1 MKAYDLS
8 NKKIARAFVRN
19 ELKDV
24 DYKARRETAEQL
36 MAMVLYTFDKNYGWK
51 KKRLR
56 RLFDSVND
64 MFKIMDSGCY
74 GKTFNAVDIVD
85 YVKKHYDI
93 DLEEEIKSEVKE
105 EK

>member
-93 DLEEEIKSEVKE
+93 DLEEEIKIEVKE

>member
-8 NKKIARAFVRN
+8 NRKTAKAFVRS

-24 DYKARRETAEQL
+24 DFKARRETAEQL

-56 RLFDSVND
+56 KLFDSVND

-93 DLEEEIKSEVKE
+93 DLEEEIKIEVKE